1 VVRALT
7 PHIGALIELPD
18 GMLLGVR
25 GALAVDDGPPAGVVS
40 LDGRRPVL
48 GCADG
53 ALELLV
59 VHPPG
64 RRPMSGEDY
73 LRGLRK

>member
-1 VVRALT
+1 MRALT
-7 PHIGALIELPD
+7 PHIGAQVELPD
-18 GMLLGVR
+18 GTLLGVR
-25 GALAVDDGPPAGVVS
+25 EARVVNDGPPPGVLA

-48 GCADG
+48 GCAQG
-53 ALELLV
+53 ALELLA

-73 LRGLRK
+73 LRGIRR